1 MAGRRYRLADLRS
14 DPEAYLEA
22 FTRARSEDRHAI
34 CLCSPSGHPAIID
47 AAVMLTSPSF
57 ISAES
62 SHEIT
67 MAAALVAARRAFE
80 KPLRYDST
88 KLVLPDFIL
97 IDTPVRTVIE
107 VWGLDDAQYT
117 ARMAAKTGHYRER
130 GVILIGWS
138 VGEPL
143 PDVRRPGRRPTTTA
157 PLLS

>member
-1 MAGRRYRLADLRS
+1 MESCDQVRLAGRRSRLADLRS

-67 MAAALVAARRAFE
+67 GSDRESRRRLVAN
-80 KPLRYDST
+80 LGT
-88 KLVLPDFIL
+88 
-97 IDTPVRTVIE
+97 
-107 VWGLDDAQYT
+107 VWG
-117 ARMAAKTGHYRER
+117 R
-130 GVILIGWS
+130 GCL
-138 VGEPL
+138 
-143 PDVRRPGRRPTTTA
+143 
-157 PLLS
+157 